1 MSQTVIGIF
10 EHSVQAHDA
19 KAHLLANGFSS
30 DNVDITTGSSSTDS
44 TSGLSSG
51 STSGSSHEEGIGDR
65 ISHFFKNLFSNDDEA
80 ATYTSA
86 ARRGTIVTVHAQTS
100 ADAEKAAEVLNEY
113 GAVDVDDYGRND
125 NDYTSTSNVRDTGSY
140 VAGFDYGNS
149 AGSTGTGISSD
160 RSAGS
165 DLADTDSTDK
175 LKVIKEDLQVGK
187 REVETGGVRLRS
199 RIVERPVEESIR
211 LREEHVNIERN
222 TVDRPATEAD
232 FAAFKE
238 GTVEVTEYAE
248 RPVVSKTARVV
259 EEVSLGKE
267 VSERE
272 ETISDTV
279 RHTEVEAENISG
291 SDRKYDDDTTIKRRQ
306 SHSQV
311 WYGCR

>member
-30 DNVDITTGSSSTDS
+30 DNVDITKGTPST
-44 TSGLSSG
+44 G
-51 STSGSSHEEGIGDR
+51 STSNSSHEEGIGDR
-65 ISHFFKNLFSNDDEA
+65 ISHFFKNLFSDENEA
-80 ATYTSA
+80 ASHTSA

-100 ADAEKAAEVLNEY
+100 EEASRAADILNEY
-113 GAVDVDDYGRND
+113 GAVDVDDYNRGG
-125 NDYTSTSNVRDTGSY
+125 NDYTSTSNVMDDST
-140 VAGFDYGNS
+140 DYS
-149 AGSTGTGISSD
+149 SSTRTTGTGLSSD
-160 RSAGS
+160 R
-165 DLADTDSTDK
+165 LTDNDATDK
-175 LKVIKEDLQVGK
+175 INVIKEDLQVGK

-222 TVDRPATEAD
+222 TVDRPATDAD

-248 RPVVSKTARVV
+248 KPVVSKTARVV
-259 EEVSLGKE
+259 EEVSLGKD

-279 RHTEVEAENISG
+279 RHTEVETENITG
-291 SDRKYDDDTTIKRRQ
+291 SERSYDDDTAIRNEDDIVRNSGTDADRRT
-306 SHSQV
+306 SGTGRT
-311 WYGCR
+311 YDDNL

>member
-30 DNVDITTGSSSTDS
+30 DNVDITKGNPSTDS
-44 TSGLSSG
+44 TSNSSQ
-51 STSGSSHEEGIGDR
+51 EEGIGDR
-65 ISHFFKNLFSNDDEA
+65 ISNFFKNLFSDENEA
-80 ATYTSA
+80 ASHTSA

-100 ADAEKAAEVLNEY
+100 EDASRAADILNEY
-113 GAVDVDDYGRND
+113 GAVDVDDYNRRG
-125 NDYTSTSNVRDTGSY
+125 NDYTSTSNVMDDST
-140 VAGFDYGNS
+140 DYSIS
-149 AGSTGTGISSD
+149 ARTTGTGLSSD
-160 RSAGS
+160 R
-165 DLADTDSTDK
+165 LTDTDETDK
-175 LKVIKEDLQVGK
+175 INVIKEDLQVGK

-279 RHTEVEAENISG
+279 RHTEVETENITG
-291 SDRKYDDDTTIKRRQ
+291 SERSYDDDTTIRNEDDIIRNSGTDADRRT
-306 SHSQV
+306 SGTGRT
-311 WYGCR
+311 YDDNL

>member
-30 DNVDITTGSSSTDS
+30 DNVDITKGTPSTDS
-44 TSGLSSG
+44 TSN
-51 STSGSSHEEGIGDR
+51 SSHEEGIGDR
-65 ISHFFKNLFSNDDEA
+65 ISHFFKNLFSDENEA
-80 ATYTSA
+80 ASHTSA
-86 ARRGTIVTVHAQTS
+86 AKRGTIVTVHAQTS
-100 ADAEKAAEVLNEY
+100 EEASRASDILNEY
-113 GAVDVDDYGRND
+113 GAVDVDDYNRSG
-125 NDYTSTSNVRDTGSY
+125 NDYTSTSNVMDDNTSYSGST
-140 VAGFDYGNS
+140 NT
-149 AGSTGTGISSD
+149 TGTGLSSD
-160 RSAGS
+160 R
-165 DLADTDSTDK
+165 LTDTDATDK
-175 LKVIKEDLQVGK
+175 INVIKEDLKVGK

-222 TVDRPATEAD
+222 PVDRPATEAD
-232 FAAFKE
+232 FAEFKE

-248 RPVVSKTARVV
+248 KPVVAKTARVV

-279 RHTEVEAENISG
+279 RHTEVETENIAG
-291 SDRKYDDDTTIKRRQ
+291 SERSYDDDTVRADDDIVSNSGTDADRRT
-306 SHSQV
+306 SGTGRT
-311 WYGCR
+311 YDDNL

>member
-30 DNVDITTGSSSTDS
+30 DNVDITKGTPST
-44 TSGLSSG
+44 G
-51 STSGSSHEEGIGDR
+51 STSNSSHEEGIGDR
-65 ISHFFKNLFSNDDEA
+65 ISHFFKNLFSDENEA
-80 ATYTSA
+80 ASHTSA
-86 ARRGTIVTVHAQTS
+86 AKRGTIVTVHAQTS
-100 ADAEKAAEVLNEY
+100 EEASRASDILNEY
-113 GAVDVDDYGRND
+113 GAVDVDDYNRSG
-125 NDYTSTSNVRDTGSY
+125 NDYTSTSNVMDDNTSYSGST
-140 VAGFDYGNS
+140 NT
-149 AGSTGTGISSD
+149 TGTGLSSD
-160 RSAGS
+160 R
-165 DLADTDSTDK
+165 LTDTDATDK
-175 LKVIKEDLQVGK
+175 INVIKEDLKVGK

-222 TVDRPATEAD
+222 PVDRPATEAD
-232 FAAFKE
+232 FAEFKE

-248 RPVVSKTARVV
+248 KPVVAKTARVV

-279 RHTEVEAENISG
+279 RHTEVNTENIAG
-291 SDRKYDDDTTIKRRQ
+291 SERSYDDDTVRADDDIVSNSGTDADRRT
-306 SHSQV
+306 SGTGRT
-311 WYGCR
+311 YDDNL